1 MAGERY
7 PNNRNFKIVIYKKI
21 IEIYF
26 NKNRKFLSTTET
38 KELSDKKEHYLVW
51 PGALTLC

>member
-26 NKNRKFLSTTET
+26 NKNGKFLSTTET
-38 KELSDKKEHYLVW
+38 KELSNKKEHYLVW
-51 PGALTLC
+51 PGAFTLR